1 MLQETNLEISS
12 PFPRAQ
18 WWRSLPCSLN
28 DCGMADQSCEHE
40 EACGCASKPQPCA
53 QSFTEMDFERGI
65 WQAALDGNMK
75 RVRSLLDKGGDP
87 DARDGSGYTALH
99 YASRSGHADI
109 CLLLLERGANV
120 NAQTRSGKATSLH
133 RAAYSGHSEVMKIL
147 IKHGAD
153 ARICDSDGQ
162 TALHKAAEKMQKDVV
177 RILLD
182 LDAGL
187 REVKDRHGRIPADVA
202 PSSLKELQSMLQI
215 DE

>member
-1 MLQETNLEISS
+1 
-12 PFPRAQ
+12 
-18 WWRSLPCSLN
+18 
-28 DCGMADQSCEHE
+28 MADQSCEHE
-40 EACGCASKPQPCA
+40 EACGCASKPLPCA

-65 WQAALDGNMK
+65 WQAALDGNIK

-99 YASRSGHADI
+99 YASRSGHANI
-109 CLLLLERGANV
+109 CLLLLERGADV

-182 LDAGL
+182 LDSGL